1 MRACTPVSGTAR
13 MRCFLGWHC
22 QRAGKIQDIRGVKE
36 AGFVE
41 ANFEHV
47 GLDYLGKAGIN
58 DG

>member
-1 MRACTPVSGTAR
+1 

-47 GLDYLGKAGIN
+47 GLDNLGKAGIH